1 MELNL
6 KQLFQCTRMVYS
18 DGEIKA
24 FVKQVV
30 DETKSTARVDTGFL
44 KRSIRGNWFGGIAT
58 FREIFYGAYNRN
70 SRLIENAKRIMPKE
84 IPWQVIF
91 VDEDGQEQQIEGKT
105 RTGRTIRRKEITS
118 ENVSTSKIKDLIKY
132 IQDGKKTDDKGKGNS
147 GIDEETS

>member
-1 MELNL
+1 MPYTEA
-6 KQLFQCTRMVYS
+6 Q
-18 DGEIKA
+18 IKA

-44 KRSIRGNWFGGIAT
+44 KRSIRGNWFGGVAT

-91 VDEDGQEQQIEGKT
+91 VDEDGREQQIEGKT

-118 ENVSTSKIKDLIKY
+118 ENVSTSKIKALIQS
-132 IQDGKKTDDKGKGNS
+132 IRNGKKENDTGEGNRKVDKT
-147 GIDEETS
+147 TS

>member
-1 MELNL
+1 MA
-6 KQLFQCTRMVYS
+6 YS
-18 DGEIKA
+18 DAEIKA

-30 DETKSTARVDTGFL
+30 DETKSTARIDTGFL
-44 KRSIRGNWFGGIAT
+44 KRSIRGNWFDGIAT

-91 VDEDGQEQQIEGKT
+91 VDEEGREQQIEGKT

-118 ENVSTSKIKDLIKY
+118 ENVSTSKIKALIKS
-132 IQDGKKTDDKGKGNS
+132 IQDGKENNDTREGDSGSDK
-147 GIDEETS
+147 